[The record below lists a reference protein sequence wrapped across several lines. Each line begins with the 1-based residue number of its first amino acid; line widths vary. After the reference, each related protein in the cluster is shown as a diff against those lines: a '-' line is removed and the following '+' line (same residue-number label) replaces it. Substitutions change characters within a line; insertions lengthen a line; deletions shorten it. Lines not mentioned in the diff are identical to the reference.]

1 MPIQKPCSVG
11 DPGCL
16 APGPPRRG
24 SPKVRTKCSICGE
37 FVCTACSRAS
47 AQPDAKGRTR
57 SKTSKLRHCLW
68 CLQDGYSRISATA
81 ARTARVAGILALMV
95 LTLAGCCWG
104 PAEAMLR

>member
-1 MPIQKPCSVG
+1 
-11 DPGCL
+11 
-16 APGPPRRG
+16 
-24 SPKVRTKCSICGE
+24 
-37 FVCTACSRAS
+37 
-47 AQPDAKGRTR
+47 
-57 SKTSKLRHCLW
+57 LRHCLW